1 MELMI
6 TLALAGVLLG
16 IGVPAFNNF
25 ARNGRLT
32 GAANETL
39 VVLIAARNEAVR
51 RQMRTSFCASSTPA
65 ATLAICQNTATAGYI
80 SFVDVNANCQ
90 RDAGEEIIAN
100 VAFHTE
106 ITARKNM
113 NCIGYAPNGFR
124 AVVGGEPSNART
136 VFCDARGIAKIT
148 PTSTISAARG
158 LEVVATGRPAVTRL
172 HSDLNTWAGS
182 TESVTCP

>member
-16 IGVPAFNNF
+16 IGVPAFNDF

-39 VVLIAARNEAVR
+39 VTLIAARNEAVR
-51 RQMRTSFCASSTPA
+51 RQQRTSFCASSTPGSP
-65 ATLAICQNTATAGYI
+65 LAICANSASAGYI
-80 SFVDVNANCQ
+80 AFVDVNSNCQ
-90 RDAGEEIIAN
+90 RDAGEELISN
-100 VAFHTE
+100 VVFHTE
-106 ITARKNM
+106 ITATKNM

-124 AVVGGEPSNART
+124 AVVAGEPSNARA
-136 VFCDARGIAKIT
+136 VFCDTRGIEKVT

-158 LEVVATGRPAVTRL
+158 LEIVATGRAAVTRL
-172 HSDLNTWAGS
+172 HADLNTWAGS